1 MSWCFSFI
9 LKIEN
14 PESVAVWRLL
24 LLWWL
29 WASHAEC
36 HQLVSV
42 KKYFQP
48 RKILS
53 GQTSQLTASHKSE
66 CFPRSFVTMQKHV
79 MLLNMISLW
88 IIYSIFARIHPLE
101 QLRSQFKAVGL
112 IENEMARLKGPS
124 VRSSDFHPTHGA
136 ESGSAD
142 VFVNMSFQDNC
153 AAIKGRIIKDAP

>member
-1 MSWCFSFI
+1 MSWCFSLI

-14 PESVAVWRLL
+14 PSVPQCGACCCCDDSKHHTLSVINW
-24 LLWWL
+24 
-29 WASHAEC
+29 
-36 HQLVSV
+36 SV
-42 KKYFQP
+42 KKYFQL
-48 RKILS
+48 KILS
-53 GQTSQLTASHKSE
+53 GKISVQLSGSSQSE
-66 CFPRSFVTMQKHV
+66 CLPWSFVTMQKHV

-142 VFVNMSFQDNC
+142 VFVNVCFQDNC
-153 AAIKGRIIKDAP
+153 AAIKGRLM

>member
-1 MSWCFSFI
+1 MSWCFSLI

-14 PESVAVWRLL
+14 PSVPQCGACCCCDDSEHHTLSVINWSLL
-24 LLWWL
+24 SQEIYS
-29 WASHAEC
+29 AKKISSGKI
-36 HQLVSV
+36 SV
-42 KKYFQP
+42 Q
-48 RKILS
+48 LS
-53 GQTSQLTASHKSE
+53 GSVQSE
-66 CFPRSFVTMQKHV
+66 CLPWSFVTMQKHV

-142 VFVNMSFQDNC
+142 VFVNVCFQDNC
-153 AAIKGRIIKDAP
+153 AAIKGRFI

>member
-1 MSWCFSFI
+1 MSWCFSLI

-14 PESVAVWRLL
+14 PSVPQCGACCCCDDSSITRWV
-24 LLWWL
+24 
-29 WASHAEC
+29 SSTGHC
-36 HQLVSV
+36 SV
-42 KKYFQP
+42 KKYFQLK
-48 RKILS
+48 KISSGKISVQLS
-53 GQTSQLTASHKSE
+53 GSVQSE
-66 CFPRSFVTMQKHV
+66 CLPWSFVTMQKHV

-142 VFVNMSFQDNC
+142 VFVNVCFQDNC
-153 AAIKGRIIKDAP
+153 AAIKGRLM

>member
-14 PESVAVWRLL
+14 PCVSQCGACCCCDDSEHRTLSVINW
-24 LLWWL
+24 
-29 WASHAEC
+29 S
-36 HQLVSV
+36 VSRSI
-42 KKYFQP
+42 FSQE
-48 RKILS
+48 KILS
-53 GQTSQLTASHKSE
+53 GEKSNGGSHKSE
-66 CFPRSFVTMQKHV
+66 CLPRSFVTMQKHV

-136 ESGSAD
+136 GSGSAD
-142 VFVNMSFQDNC
+142 VFVNVSFQDNC
-153 AAIKGRIIKDAP
+153 AAIKGMVT

>member
-14 PESVAVWRLL
+14 PCVSHSVSVWRLL

-29 WASHAEC
+29 GASHAEC

-53 GQTSQLTASHKSE
+53 GEISSDGSHKSE
-66 CFPRSFVTMQKHV
+66 CLPRSFVTMQKHV

-136 ESGSAD
+136 GSGSAD
-142 VFVNMSFQDNC
+142 VFVNVSFQDNC
-153 AAIKGRIIKDAP
+153 AAIKGMVT